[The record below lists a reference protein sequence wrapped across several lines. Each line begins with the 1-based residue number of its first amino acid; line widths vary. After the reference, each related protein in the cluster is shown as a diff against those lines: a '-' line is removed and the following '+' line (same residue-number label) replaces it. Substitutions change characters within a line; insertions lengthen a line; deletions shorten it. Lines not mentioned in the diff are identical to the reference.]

1 MNNSTRNFKM
11 KKLLIATTALVA
23 TAGMAS
29 AEITMSGTANAGYHT
44 GLATPTDATDLA
56 PAKGIYSNA
65 GVVLSASTTTDGGL
79 TLSTS
84 IDAEAGTEIDQ
95 GDFEFDGGAN
105 GTFGFGNVTVA
116 GAFGTLTF
124 DNAGVDNLYDDDLT
138 AADVSYA
145 TSVGPVSLAIALD
158 IDDAADGTSVSAGYA
173 SGAMTFSA
181 SGSSTATDNSMA
193 LGVSYA
199 LSDNMTLTADTDSTA
214 GASAVNS
221 IGISTSL
228 NGVSI
233 AASSDSNS
241 DWDVDL
247 GYTVSGI
254 ALTYGVDESSNWD
267 ATASMSLGGS
277 ASVKA
282 GLNSNDAAYA
292 GISFSF

>member
-1 MNNSTRNFKM
+1 M
-11 KKLLIATTALVA
+11 KKLLIASTALVA
-23 TAGMAS
+23 TAGIAS
-29 AEITMSGTANAGYHT
+29 ADITMTGHGAAGYYTNLT
-44 GLATPTDATDLA
+44 GAAGN
-56 PAKGIYSNA
+56 GIYSNA
-65 GVVLSASTTTDGGL
+65 GIVISMSGATDSGI
-79 TLSTS
+79 TFSTS
-84 IDAEAGTEIDQ
+84 VDAEAGTEIDQ
-95 GDFEFDGGAN
+95 GDFEFDGGAG

-138 AADVSYA
+138 AADVSFA
-145 TSVGPVSLAIALD
+145 TSVGPVSLAVALD
-158 IDDAADGTSVSAGYA
+158 TDDAADGTSVSAGYA

-241 DWDVDL
+241 EWDVDL

-254 ALTYGVDESSNWD
+254 TLTYGLDEESVWD
-267 ATASMSLGGS
+267 ATASMTLGGG

-282 GLNSNDAAYA
+282 GMNSADAAYA

>member
-44 GLATPTDATDLA
+44 GLATPLNAPQA

-95 GDFEFDGGAN
+95 GDFEFDNGAS
-105 GTFGFGNVTVA
+105 GSFGFGNVSVS
-116 GAFGTLTF
+116 GAFGTLVL
-124 DNAGVDNLYDDDLT
+124 DDDGIDNLYDDDLT
-138 AADVSYA
+138 SADISFS
-145 TSVGPVSLAIALD
+145 TSVGAVSLAVAID
-158 IDDAADGTSVSAGYA
+158 TDDAADGTSVSAGYSA
-173 SGAMTFSA
+173 GAMTFSA

-193 LGVSYA
+193 LGVSYVV
-199 LSDNMTLTADTDSTA
+199 SDNMTLTADTDSTA

-221 IGISTSL
+221 VGISTSI
-228 NGVSI
+228 NGVSVS
-233 AASSDSNS
+233 ASSDSNS

-247 GYTVSGI
+247 GYTVSGV
-254 ALTYGVDESSNWD
+254 ALTYGVDESSDWD
-267 ATASMSLGGS
+267 ATASYTLGGG

-282 GLNSNDAAYA
+282 GMNSNDAAYA

>member
-1 MNNSTRNFKM
+1 M

-29 AEITMSGTANAGYHT
+29 AEITMSGSANAGYHT
-44 GLATPTDATDLA
+44 GLADGSDLA

-95 GDFEFDGGAN
+95 GDFEYDGGAS
-105 GTFGFGNVTVA
+105 GSFGFGNVSVS
-116 GAFGTLTF
+116 GAFGTLVL
-124 DNAGVDNLYDDDLT
+124 DDDGIDNLYDDDLT
-138 AADVSYA
+138 AADISFS
-145 TSVGPVSLAIALD
+145 TTVGSVSLALA
-158 IDDAADGTSVSAGYA
+158 IDTDNAADGTSVSAGYSA
-173 SGAMTFSA
+173 GAMTFSA
-181 SGSSTATDNSMA
+181 SGSSTASNNSMA

-199 LSDNMTLTADTDSTA
+199 VSDNMTLTADTDSTA

-221 IGISTSL
+221 MGVTTSL
-228 NGVSI
+228 NGVSVS
-233 AASSDSNS
+233 ASTDSNS
-241 DWDVDL
+241 EWDVDL
-247 GYTVSGI
+247 GYTVSGV
-254 ALTYGVDESSNWD
+254 ALTYGVDEKSAWD
-267 ATASMSLGGS
+267 ATASMSLGGG

-282 GLNSNDAAYA
+282 GMNSADAAYA

>member
-1 MNNSTRNFKM
+1 MNNSTRNLKM

-29 AEITMSGTANAGYHT
+29 AEITMSGSANAGYHT
-44 GLATPTDATDLA
+44 GLTDASGDGA

-65 GVVLSASTTTDGGL
+65 GVVLSASTTTENGL
-79 TLSTS
+79 TISTS

-95 GDFEFDGGAN
+95 GDFEFDGGAS
-105 GTFGFGNVTVA
+105 GAFGFGNVTVA
-116 GAFGTLTF
+116 GAFGTLVL

-138 AADVSYA
+138 AADISYS
-145 TSVGPVSLAIALD
+145 TSVGPISLAIA
-158 IDDAADGTSVSAGYA
+158 IDTGDAADGTSVSAGYS

-193 LGVSYA
+193 LGVSYVV
-199 LSDNMTLTADTDSTA
+199 SDNMTLTADTDSVA

-221 IGISTSL
+221 IGVSTSL

-233 AASSDSNS
+233 SASTDSAS

-247 GYTVSGI
+247 GYTVSGV
-254 ALTYGVDESSNWD
+254 ALTYGVDEDSAWD
-267 ATASMSLGGS
+267 ATASYSLGSG
-277 ASVKA
+277 ASIKA
-282 GLNSNDAAYA
+282 GMNSVDAAYA

>member
-1 MNNSTRNFKM
+1 M

-44 GLATPTDATDLA
+44 GLATPEDATDLA

-95 GDFEFDGGAN
+95 GDFEFDNGAS
-105 GTFGFGNVTVA
+105 GSFSFGNVSVS
-116 GAFGTLTF
+116 GAFGTLVL
-124 DNAGVDNLYDDDLT
+124 DDDGIDNLYDDDLT
-138 AADVSYA
+138 SADISFS
-145 TSVGPVSLAIALD
+145 TSVGAVSLALAID
-158 IDDAADGTSVSAGYA
+158 TDDAADGTSVSAGYSA
-173 SGAMTFSA
+173 GAMTFSA
-181 SGSSTATDNSMA
+181 SGSSGESANSMA
-193 LGVSYA
+193 LAVSYVV
-199 LSDNMTLTADTDSTA
+199 SDNMTLTADTDSNE

-221 IGISTSL
+221 VGISTSI
-228 NGVSI
+228 NGVSVS
-233 AASSDSNS
+233 ASSDSNS

-247 GYTVSGI
+247 GYTVSGV
-254 ALTYGVDESSNWD
+254 ALTYGVDESSDWD
-267 ATASMSLGGS
+267 ATASYTLGGG

-282 GLNSNDAAYA
+282 GMNSNDAAYA